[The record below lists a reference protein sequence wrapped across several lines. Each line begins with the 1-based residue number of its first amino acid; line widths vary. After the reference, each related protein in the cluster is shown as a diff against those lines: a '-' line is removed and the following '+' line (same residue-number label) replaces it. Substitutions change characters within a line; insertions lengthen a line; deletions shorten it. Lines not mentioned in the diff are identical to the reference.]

1 MHGDTI
7 DQAVEVEYDSE
18 ENGVLI
24 TSLGFCVVNI
34 YGKMLDY
41 WLNSRQAYKLIV

>member
-18 ENGVLI
+18 ENGELI
-24 TSLGFCVVNI
+24 TFLGFCIVNI
-34 YGKMLDY
+34 YGKA
-41 WLNSRQAYKLIV
+41 SKLISS